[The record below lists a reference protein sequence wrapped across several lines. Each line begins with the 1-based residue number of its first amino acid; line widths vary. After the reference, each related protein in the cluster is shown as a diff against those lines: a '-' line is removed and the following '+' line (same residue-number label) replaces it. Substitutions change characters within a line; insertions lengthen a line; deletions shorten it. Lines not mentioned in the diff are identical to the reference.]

1 MAMIRNAV
9 GWYTTKLYAN
19 PFKASFK
26 IDKISDVCSVGD
38 KKTSVNADP
47 IEPSENPRQPL
58 SLMII
63 KIVFRV

>member
-38 KKTSVNADP
+38 KKTSSVQQTRSNL
-47 IEPSENPRQPL
+47 Q
-58 SLMII
+58 
-63 KIVFRV
+63 KILDSRWVL